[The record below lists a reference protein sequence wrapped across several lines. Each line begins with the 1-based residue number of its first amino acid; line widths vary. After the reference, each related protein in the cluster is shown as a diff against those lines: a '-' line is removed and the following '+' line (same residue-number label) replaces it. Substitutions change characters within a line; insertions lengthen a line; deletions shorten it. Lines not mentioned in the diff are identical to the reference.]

1 MKAVGMIRRL
11 IDRLSLYL
19 PLILMGFLALG
30 SWWLVRSMP
39 SIIYADENKPVRK
52 EPDYRLENFSV
63 KSFDKT
69 GRMTREVMGEKGRH
83 YPDVD
88 EMHID
93 NVRIYAESDT
103 GAKIN
108 AKAHNGVATGDGER
122 VTLLGQ
128 AVAIRAADA
137 NAPRMEL
144 RGERLLALVKEEK
157 LLSSDPVE
165 ITRDK
170 DVFNALTMNFN
181 SKSGEYLL
189 DGRVRG
195 VLAPKP

>member
-1 MKAVGMIRRL
+1 MKPVLAFRRL
-11 IDRLSLYL
+11 LDRLSVYL

-39 SIIYADENKPVRK
+39 AIVYADENKPVRK

-69 GRMTREVMGEKGRH
+69 GRMTREVIGDKGRH

-93 NVRIYAESDT
+93 NVRIYAQSDT
-103 GAKIN
+103 GVRLN
-108 AKAHNGVATGDGER
+108 AKAHTGVATGDGER

-128 AVAIRAADA
+128 AVAVRSADA
-137 NAPRMEL
+137 NSPRMEL

>member
-39 SIIYADENKPVRK
+39 SIVYADENKPVRK

-63 KSFDKT
+63 KSFDTT
-69 GRMTREVMGEKGRH
+69 GRMTREVMGDKGRH

-93 NVRIYAESDT
+93 HVRVYAQSDT
-103 GAKIN
+103 GVKIN
-108 AKAHNGVATGDGER
+108 AKANTGVATGDGER

-128 AVAIRAADA
+128 AVAVRAADA
-137 NAPRMEL
+137 NAPRMAL

>member
-1 MKAVGMIRRL
+1 MKAVGMIRCL

-69 GRMTREVMGEKGRH
+69 GRMTREVMGDKGRH

-93 NVRIYAESDT
+93 HVRVYAQSDN
-103 GAKIN
+103 GVKIN
-108 AKAHNGVATGDGER
+108 AKANTGVATGDGER

>member
-69 GRMTREVMGEKGRH
+69 GRMTREVLGDKGRH

-93 NVRIYAESDT
+93 QVRIYAESDT
-103 GAKIN
+103 GVKIN
-108 AKAHNGVATGDGER
+108 AKALNGVATGDGER
-122 VTLLGQ
+122 VTLIGQ

-137 NAPRMEL
+137 NAPRMAL

-181 SKSGEYLL
+181 SKSGEYIL

>member
-1 MKAVGMIRRL
+1 MKPVLAFRRL
-11 IDRLSLYL
+11 LDRLSVYL

-39 SIIYADENKPVRK
+39 AIVYADENKPVRK

-69 GRMTREVMGEKGRH
+69 GRMTREVIGDKGRH

-93 NVRIYAESDT
+93 RVRIYAESDT
-103 GAKIN
+103 GVKLN
-108 AKAHNGVATGDGER
+108 AHALNGVATGDGER

-128 AVAIRAADA
+128 AMAVRSADA
-137 NAPRMEL
+137 NSPRMEL
-144 RGERLLALVKEEK
+144 RGERLLAVVKEEK